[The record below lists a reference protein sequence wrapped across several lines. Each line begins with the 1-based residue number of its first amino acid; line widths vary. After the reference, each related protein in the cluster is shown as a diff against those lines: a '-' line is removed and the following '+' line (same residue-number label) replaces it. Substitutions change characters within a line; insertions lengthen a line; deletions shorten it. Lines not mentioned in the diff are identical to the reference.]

1 MLNPLLDYTVHQ
13 DEIFI
18 HNKLDATEIF
28 FKLKISLTDFNK
40 LSQAGPL
47 KEIGNGAVFIDFF
60 HGALLQEILNQ
71 LLSEELLYES
81 SALAKILFF
90 KLQKL
95 NFRIFGEP
103 IKEFKE
109 LEKLAIDEIGYHA
122 IIFYENDSM
131 LRNYLAELTFENC
144 FTFSLIKCQQ
154 GNVRYVSPVILKRK
168 DLENRK
174 KVSARHV
181 SKVQIDRVNT
191 TVNQFVKTN
200 FVNML
205 LDYYTDFYTNLAYN
219 WERAMYLTENK
230 VEISERI
237 G

>member
-1 MLNPLLDYTVHQ
+1 MLNPFLDYTIHQ

-18 HNKLDATEIF
+18 HNKLNATEIF
-28 FKLKISLTDFNK
+28 FKLKISLNDFNK
-40 LSQAGPL
+40 LSQAGSL

-60 HGALLQEILNQ
+60 HGAFLQEVLDQ
-71 LLSEELLYES
+71 LLAEELLYEPS
-81 SALAKILFF
+81 TLAKILFL

-103 IKEFKE
+103 IKEFKK
-109 LEKLAIDEIGYHA
+109 LEQLAIDEIGYHA

-131 LRNYLAELTFENC
+131 LKKYLAELTFENC
-144 FTFSLIKCQQ
+144 VTVSLIKCHQ

-168 DLENRK
+168 DLENGK
-174 KVSARHV
+174 KFSARHV
-181 SKVQIDRVNT
+181 NKVQIDRVNT
-191 TVNQFVKTN
+191 TANQFVKTN

-205 LDYYTDFYTNLAYN
+205 LDYYTDFYTNVAYN
-219 WERAMYLTENK
+219 WERAMYLTEKK